1 MIHGERLCAQNTLKV
16 FLTKRIGSLCEQ
28 CVCVCSVCVVQEF
41 IMCRHSNRG
50 GHYMSEIWEENNS
63 FLKNIKADE
72 CMKRT
77 VTHTCAREH
86 TTNAL
91 IVSLSHMLHISVI
104 NIRSLIVTY
113 LQIYYF
119 KPSTSSPNDC
129 FHLQASSSTSP
140 FNSTNLNANRQLLI
154 R

>member
-1 MIHGERLCAQNTLKV
+1 MVRDCAQKTRSRFFWQNALAHCVSTV
-16 FLTKRIGSLCEQ
+16 CVQ
-28 CVCVCSVCVVQEF
+28 CVCNVCVMQEF

-63 FLKNIKADE
+63 FLKDIKADE
-72 CMKRT
+72 WMKRQLRT
-77 VTHTCAREH
+77 RAREH

-91 IVSLSHMLHISVI
+91 IVSFSHVQCYKHLFTYRHILA
-104 NIRSLIVTY
+104 NIL
-113 LQIYYF
+113 F